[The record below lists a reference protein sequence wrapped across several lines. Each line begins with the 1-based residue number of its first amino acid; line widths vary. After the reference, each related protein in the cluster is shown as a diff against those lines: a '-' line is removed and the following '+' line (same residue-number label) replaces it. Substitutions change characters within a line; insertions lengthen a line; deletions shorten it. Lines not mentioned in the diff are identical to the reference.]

1 MRNLIPPVE
10 SPEAIKRG
18 LCAFSNNE
26 LRVTSVRARSAFTLI
41 EVLLYMGLVALFM
54 TAMVCFAWDV
64 VLGNVKAGVHQEVQE
79 NLRFASHKIQVE
91 IRNAD
96 NITSIGESEL
106 SLSGTAPDYPVEFRV
121 DQGTLQIKRGAG
133 SWISLTS
140 SLVEVTE
147 LVFTNL
153 SGFEVLGCG
162 SFEGTDMACC
172 FYQDEWVCER
182 VEHHGLNLE
191 TDCLGELGGGSVEH
205 KQPCKGAV
213 TYENVHFTLTVQHRN
228 PSGKSEW
235 EKEATFETSVQLR

>member
-1 MRNLIPPVE
+1 MKKVKGFIFALHE
-10 SPEAIKRG
+10 KRSLKG
-18 LCAFSNNE
+18 F
-26 LRVTSVRARSAFTLI
+26 TSVMMEAHQGFTLI
-41 EVLLYMGLVALFM
+41 ELLLYMGLVAIFM
-54 TAMVCFAWDV
+54 TTTVYFAWDV

-91 IRNAD
+91 IRNAN
-96 NITSIGESEL
+96 NIISIGESEL
-106 SLSGTAPDYPVEFRV
+106 SLSGTAPDYPVEFRL

-147 LVFTNL
+147 LVFINL

-162 SFEGTDMACC
+162 SFKGTDMACC

-182 VEHHGLNLE
+182 VEHHGLDLE

-205 KQPCKGAV
+205 KQPCKGDPI
-213 TYENVHFTLTVQHRN
+213 YENIRFTLTIRHKN